1 MKKLQN
7 SIKIGIFFF
16 QLPKF
21 LNKCCIFATA
31 KNTKKFAVF
40 ARTDL
45 AGSYQ
50 NKIVLQIQ

>member
-1 MKKLQN
+1 MKKLLKFM
-7 SIKIGIFFF
+7 KIGIFFS

-31 KNTKKFAVF
+31 KNTKKFEVF
-40 ARTDL
+40 AKTYL

-50 NKIVLQIQ
+50 NKIALYNQ